1 MEISVVV
8 GIIGCIISVAAFYIG
23 RKTAAKDDGKEYGI
37 LLSDV
42 GYIKGTV
49 ESMKSKIEQ
58 IDEKYNEIKVQYT
71 VLDSKV
77 DMYHR
82 SDNK

>member
-1 MEISVVV
+1 
-8 GIIGCIISVAAFYIG
+8 
-23 RKTAAKDDGKEYGI
+23 
-37 LLSDV
+37 
-42 GYIKGTV
+42 
-49 ESMKSKIEQ
+49 MKSKIEQ

-82 SDNK
+82 SDNR

>member
-8 GIIGCIISVAAFYIG
+8 DIIGCVISVVAFYIG

-82 SDNK
+82 SDNR